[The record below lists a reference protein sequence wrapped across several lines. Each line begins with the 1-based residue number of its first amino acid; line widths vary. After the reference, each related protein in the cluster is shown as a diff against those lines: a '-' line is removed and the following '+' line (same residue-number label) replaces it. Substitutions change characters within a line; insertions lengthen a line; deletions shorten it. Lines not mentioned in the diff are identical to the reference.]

1 MGICGSS
8 SSPAAEAAASGG
20 AGGGSTGGGSKKGGK
35 ESAGGYVKGERGAF
49 LAPDANCGLE
59 AVVSN
64 KQKFE
69 ALYDIQK
76 DDKGKEIVL
85 GEGNYAAVKICVEN
99 GTNSQY
105 AVKCIDGAK
114 LHKEDVEGLKTE
126 LSLLRQLQHE
136 HIIFFKDYFEDN
148 DKNYHYV
155 VTELLQGGELFTA
168 IVAREKYTEVDARN
182 TVMTIADALGYCHA
196 RGVVHRDLKPENIM
210 LDVDGPDAQV
220 RFGC

>member
-1 MGICGSS
+1 M
-8 SSPAAEAAASGG
+8 
-20 AGGGSTGGGSKKGGK
+20 
-35 ESAGGYVKGERGAF
+35 KGERGAF

-182 TVMTIADALGYCHA
+182 TVMTIFLLHIIDDFFAAIHAEINIEIGHGYTFRIKEALKE
-196 RGVVHRDLKPENIM
+196 KPKTKRVKIGNGE
-210 LDVDGPDAQV
+210 
-220 RFGC
+220 